1 VTEDSLSGG
10 EREQAQGD
18 ALVPLG
24 YIFAVIV
31 PFVGLVLGIIAAT
44 RPAGRSRRNGP
55 WIIALA
61 TVAFAVWGSV
71 IYTQV
76 HNSEEHAAQAQQAGR
91 EEVVSRLQTENN
103 EAENTQQEEAEREY
117 CSEHPHAGEHM
128 AGGYHY
134 YECTPVY
141 EAGG

>member
-1 VTEDSLSGG
+1 MTEDSLSGG
-10 EREQAQGD
+10 EQERAQGD

-44 RPAGRSRRNGP
+44 CPAGRM
-55 WIIALA
+55 
-61 TVAFAVWGSV
+61 AFVVWGGV
-71 IYTQV
+71 IYSEV
-76 HNSEEHAAQAQQAGR
+76 HHSEEHAAQAQQAGR
-91 EEVVSRLQTENN
+91 EEVVSRLQTENS
-103 EAENTQQEEAEREY
+103 EAENTQREEAEREY